1 MAIDTIQNDDGRSNK
16 IKGLSLDQKINSL
29 LNTLKEDK
37 TYEKEYGTFVK
48 GMFYGNEQVLD
59 FKEALSQ
66 LENLTEFIQ

>member
-1 MAIDTIQNDDGRSNK
+1 MAIETIQNDDGRSNK
-16 IKGLSLDQKINSL
+16 IKGLSLGQKISSL

-48 GMFYGNEQVLD
+48 GMFYGNEQVHD
-59 FKEALSQ
+59 FKEAIVQ